1 MPSSS
6 ASGWPEDE
14 PLVEDTNMNE
24 FCDELAH
31 ALFYGAYFI
40 FAIIKDLYV

>member
-14 PLVEDTNMNE
+14 PLVEDTNMNA
-24 FCDELAH
+24 FCDELVH
-31 ALFYGAYFI
+31 ALFSGM
-40 FAIIKDLYV
+40 